1 MYSKDEQQEQ
11 LYFNKVKGFLNS
23 EIVRLKELIV
33 TYKARVKAQGAK
45 FNIDNPNGGMYAG
58 VELTELHYE
67 MENQLQEIENANY
80 DIPFYEK
87 LKAAPYFARVD
98 FTPDRTG
105 RKQEIYIGLKT
116 LQEHDTYN
124 TLVCDWRA
132 PIASLFYDD
141 FNSSKA
147 FFNAPS
153 GVLEGQLTLKRQ
165 YKFQNGELKGFV
177 NSDIK
182 IDDDIL
188 RDVLGENTHEHLRVI
203 VNSIQREQNK
213 AIRYSDNK
221 NLIVYGPAGSGKT
234 SVGFHRIAY
243 LLYRNRRELTSSE
256 IVMFSNNDI
265 FSSYV
270 ADIIPELG
278 EMPINYSS
286 FYNIFKA
293 ELSEYSVLDYYDLAN
308 ALINGDELRKSS
320 AVLKYDEKFIEF
332 LRVNAENYLPSFNDV
347 QLFDD
352 VIISKEDILD
362 RYVSD
367 GESSPSVRV
376 ERLVSFVN
384 GVIDDYFLENR
395 EEIYSI
401 IDLESSIDEDTSKL
415 YKMTRRELK
424 HNVGRAL
431 RAAVLADPVKIY
443 CDILEKYVSLLG
455 NGQDVLKATRKNI
468 EERILDFPDALG
480 VVFTKC
486 VMGDGASLNSVKH
499 ILIDEAQ
506 DLSLLQ
512 HKIILT
518 MFPSARFTLLLD
530 TNQAINPEINSV
542 SVEELTAL
550 YDAGSLYLNR
560 SYRST
565 EEINKVAISLLPK
578 EKAYDIFSRNGDEV
592 EYKKGMAELTAA
604 IRDYN
609 EKSPSV
615 AIITKTIEEARA
627 LHSELV
633 KEFPNIRLCDNK
645 SCVLSEAPI
654 IMPLVL
660 TKGLEFDSVIVL
672 NKGKAFSG
680 DNNKPYLYMAV
691 TRALHRLSVI
701 EID

>member
-1 MYSKDEQQEQ
+1 MYSKEEQLEQ
-11 LYFNKVKGFLNS
+11 LYFEKTKNFLNS
-23 EIVRLKELIV
+23 EIVRLKDLIV
-33 TYKARVKAQGAK
+33 TYKARVKAQGEK
-45 FNIDNPNGGMYAG
+45 FNEDNPNGGMYAG

-67 MENQLQEIENANY
+67 MENQLQEIENAHY
-80 DIPFYEK
+80 DISFYEK
-87 LKAAPYFARVD
+87 LKNSPYFARVD
-98 FTPDRTG
+98 FTPNRTG

-116 LQEHDTYN
+116 LQERDTYN

-141 FNSSKA
+141 FNSSDA
-147 FFNAPS
+147 YFNAPS
-153 GVLEGQLTLKRQ
+153 GVMEGKLSLKRQ

-243 LLYRNRRELTSSE
+243 LLYRNRKELISSE

-308 ALINGDELRKSS
+308 SLINGDNLRKKN
-320 AVLKYDEKFIEF
+320 AVLKYDEKFIDF
-332 LRVNAENYLPSFNDV
+332 LKVHAENYLPEFKEVTLYDET
-347 QLFDD
+347 
-352 VIISKEDILD
+352 IISKDDILD

-367 GESSPSVRV
+367 SENAPSARA

-384 GVIDDYFLENR
+384 GVIDEYFLEHR
-395 EEIYSI
+395 EEIYET
-401 IDLESSIDEDTSKL
+401 IDLESSIDEDTAKL
-415 YKMTRRELK
+415 YKMKRRELK
-424 HNVGRAL
+424 HNVGRTL
-431 RAAVLADPVKIY
+431 RECVLADPVKIY
-443 CDILEKYVSLLG
+443 LNILENYANTVGSSDDILKFTKENLEK
-455 NGQDVLKATRKNI
+455 
-468 EERILDFPDALG
+468 RILDFPDALG

-486 VMGDGASLNSVKH
+486 VMGESAVLNGVKH

-512 HKIILT
+512 HRIILT
-518 MFPSARFTLLLD
+518 MFPRAKYTLLLD

-542 SVEELTAL
+542 SVEKLASL
-550 YDAGSLYLNR
+550 YNANSLYLNR

-565 EEINKVAISLLPK
+565 EEINTLALSLLPK
-578 EKAYDIFSRNGDEV
+578 EKNYDIFTRNGEEV
-592 EYKKGMAELTAA
+592 QYKKGESEFLKTLKE
-604 IRDYN
+604 YN
-609 EKSPSV
+609 EKSSSV
-615 AIITKTIEEARA
+615 AIITKTIEDAQE
-627 LHSELV
+627 LHKKLV
-633 KEFPNIRLCDNK
+633 KELPAIRLCDNK

-660 TKGLEFDSVIVL
+660 TKGLEFDSVIVF
-672 NKGKAFSG
+672 NKENAFNG
-680 DNNKPYLYMAV
+680 DSNKPYLYMAV
-691 TRALHRLSVI
+691 TRALHRLTIS
-701 EID
+701 EM

>member
-1 MYSKDEQQEQ
+1 MYSMEEQQEQ
-11 LYFNKVKGFLNS
+11 YYFSKVKEFLNN

-33 TYKARVKAQGAK
+33 TYKARVKAQGEK
-45 FNIDNPNGGMYAG
+45 FNRDNPNGGMYAG
-58 VELTELHYE
+58 IELTELHYE
-67 MENQLQEIENANY
+67 MENQMQEIENAHY
-80 DIPFYEK
+80 DISFYEK
-87 LKAAPYFARVD
+87 LKNSPYFARVD

-105 RKQEIYIGLKT
+105 RKQEVYIGLKT

-147 FFNAPS
+147 YFNAPS
-153 GVLEGQLTLKRQ
+153 GQIEGTLSLKRQ

-243 LLYRNRRELTSSE
+243 LLYRNRKELTSSE

-293 ELSEYSVLDYYDLAN
+293 ELSDFQVLDYYDLAD
-308 ALINGDELRKSS
+308 ALITGAEKRKKS
-320 AVLKYDEKFIEF
+320 AVFKYDEKFIDF
-332 LRVNAENYLPSFNDV
+332 LKVNAENYLPNFKDV
-347 QLFDD
+347 VLFDK
-352 VIISKEDILD
+352 VVISKDEILD
-362 RYVSD
+362 RYTSD
-367 GESSPSVRV
+367 NENAPSARA

-384 GVIDDYFLENR
+384 GVIDEYFLENR
-395 EEIYSI
+395 EEIYGI
-401 IDLESSIDEDTSKL
+401 IDVESSIDEDTAKL
-415 YKMTRRELK
+415 YKMKRRELK
-424 HNVGRAL
+424 HNTSREL

-443 CDILEKYVSLLG
+443 CDILEKYVNIVG
-455 NGQDVLKATRKNI
+455 NGKDVLDVAKKNI
-468 EERILDFPDALG
+468 ENKTLDFTDALG
-480 VVFTKC
+480 IVFTKC
-486 VMGDGASLNSVKH
+486 VMGEGTVLNGVKH

-518 MFPSARFTLLLD
+518 MFPKARYTLLLD

-542 SVEELTAL
+542 SVEKLKELYNAN
-550 YDAGSLYLNR
+550 SLYLNR

-565 EEINKVAISLLPK
+565 EEINKLAISLLPK
-578 EKAYDIFSRNGDEV
+578 EKKYDIFSRNGEEV
-592 EYKKGMAELTAA
+592 KYKNGKEELLKTVREYSS
-604 IRDYN
+604 
-609 EKSPSV
+609 KSPSV
-615 AIITKTIEEARA
+615 AIITKTSEEARM
-627 LHSELV
+627 LHKELT
-633 KEFPNIRLCDNK
+633 KEIPGIRLCDNK

-660 TKGLEFDSVIVL
+660 TKGLEFDSVIVF
-672 NKGKAFSG
+672 NKENGFSG
-680 DNNKPYLYMAV
+680 ENNKPYLYMAV
-691 TRALHRLSVI
+691 TRALHRLTIS
-701 EID
+701 EM

>member
-1 MYSKDEQQEQ
+1 MYSKEEQQEQ
-11 LYFNKVKGFLNS
+11 LYFDKVKSFLNS
-23 EIVRLKELIV
+23 EIIRLKDLIV
-33 TYKARVKAQGAK
+33 TYKARVKAQGEK
-45 FNIDNPNGGMYAG
+45 FNEDNPNGGMYAG

-67 MENQLQEIENANY
+67 MESQMQEIENAHY
-80 DIPFYEK
+80 DISFYEK
-87 LKAAPYFARVD
+87 LKNSPYFARVD
-98 FTPDRTG
+98 FTPNRTG
-105 RKQEIYIGLKT
+105 KKQEIYIGLKT
-116 LQEHDTYN
+116 LQERETYN

-141 FNSSKA
+141 FNSSDA
-147 FFNAPS
+147 YFNAPA
-153 GVLEGQLTLKRQ
+153 GVMEGKLSLKRQ

-213 AIRYSDNK
+213 AIRYSDSK

-243 LLYRNRRELTSSE
+243 LLYRNRKELISSE

-308 ALINGDELRKSS
+308 SLINGDNLRKKN
-320 AVLKYDEKFIEF
+320 AVLKYDEKFIDY
-332 LRVNAENYLPSFNDV
+332 LKVHAENYLPEFKDV
-347 QLFDD
+347 TLYDET
-352 VIISKEDILD
+352 IISKDDILD

-367 GESSPSVRV
+367 SENAPSARV

-384 GVIDDYFLENR
+384 GVIDEYFIEHK
-395 EEIYSI
+395 EEIYEI
-401 IDLESSIDEDTSKL
+401 IDLESSIDEDTAKL
-415 YKMTRRELK
+415 YKMKRRELK
-424 HNVGRAL
+424 HNVGRIL
-431 RAAVLADPVKIY
+431 RECVLADPVKIY
-443 CDILEKYVSLLG
+443 INILENYVNTVG
-455 NGQDVLKATRKNI
+455 NADDVLKLTKENL
-468 EERILDFPDALG
+468 EKRILDFPDALG

-486 VMGDGASLNSVKH
+486 VMGESAILNGVKH

-518 MFPSARFTLLLD
+518 MFPRAKYTLLLD

-542 SVEELTAL
+542 SVEKLASL
-550 YDAGSLYLNR
+550 YNANSLYLNR

-565 EEINKVAISLLPK
+565 EEINKLALSLLPE
-578 EKAYDIFSRNGDEV
+578 EKSYDIFTRNGEEV
-592 EYKKGMAELTAA
+592 QYKASESELKKAIKEYA
-604 IRDYN
+604 

-615 AIITKTIEEARA
+615 AIITKTIEEARE
-627 LHSELV
+627 LHKELI
-633 KEFPNIRLCDNK
+633 KEFPTIRLCDNK

-660 TKGLEFDSVIVL
+660 TKGLEFDSVIVY
-672 NKGKAFSG
+672 NKENTFDDA
-680 DNNKPYLYMAV
+680 NNKPYLYMAV
-691 TRALHRLSVI
+691 TRALHRLTI
-701 EID
+701 IKM

>member
-1 MYSKDEQQEQ
+1 MYSKEEQQEQ

-23 EIVRLKELIV
+23 EIVRLKDLIV
-33 TYKARVKAQGAK
+33 TYKARVKAQGEK
-45 FNIDNPNGGMYAG
+45 FNQDNPNGGMYAG
-58 VELTELHYE
+58 IELTELHYE
-67 MENQLQEIENANY
+67 MENQMQEIENAHY
-80 DIPFYEK
+80 DISFYEK
-87 LKAAPYFARVD
+87 LKNSPYFARVD
-98 FTPDRTG
+98 FTPNRTG

-132 PIASLFYDD
+132 PISSLFYDD
-141 FNSSKA
+141 FNSSDA
-147 FFNAPS
+147 YFNAPS
-153 GVLEGQLTLKRQ
+153 GVIEGKLSLKRQ
-165 YKFQNGELKGFV
+165 YKFGNGELKGFV

-213 AIRYSDNK
+213 AIRYSDSK

-243 LLYRNRRELTSSE
+243 LLYRNRKELISSE

-293 ELSEYSVLDYYDLAN
+293 ELPEFSVLDYYDLAN
-308 ALINGDELRKSS
+308 SLIIGDKLRKKS
-320 AVLKYDEKFIEF
+320 AVLKYDEKFIDY
-332 LRVNAENYLPSFNDV
+332 LKVHAENYLPEFKDV
-347 QLFDD
+347 TLFDEI
-352 VIISKEDILD
+352 IISKDDILD

-367 GESSPSVRV
+367 GENAPSARA

-384 GVIDDYFLENR
+384 GVIDEYFMEHK
-395 EEIYSI
+395 EEIYEI
-401 IDLESSIDEDTSKL
+401 IDLDSSIDEDTSKL
-415 YKMTRRELK
+415 YKMKRRELK
-424 HNVGRAL
+424 HNVGRIL
-431 RAAVLADPVKIY
+431 RDCILADPVKIY
-443 CDILEKYVSLLG
+443 VNILENYVNTVG
-455 NGQDVLKATRKNI
+455 KNDDVLKFTKENLEKRV
-468 EERILDFPDALG
+468 LDFPDALG
-480 VVFTKC
+480 IVFTKC
-486 VMGDGASLNSVKH
+486 VMGESAILNGVKH

-512 HKIILT
+512 HRIILT
-518 MFPSARFTLLLD
+518 MFPKAKYTLLLD

-542 SVEELTAL
+542 SVEKLAELYNAN
-550 YDAGSLYLNR
+550 SLYLNR

-565 EEINKVAISLLPK
+565 EEINKLALTLLPEEK
-578 EKAYDIFSRNGDEV
+578 EYDIFTRNGEEV
-592 EYKKGMAELTAA
+592 QYKKSESDFKET
-604 IRDYN
+604 IKEYSK
-609 EKSPSV
+609 KSSSV
-615 AIITKTIEEARA
+615 AIITKTIEEARE
-627 LHSELV
+627 LHKELI
-633 KEFPNIRLCDNK
+633 KEFPTIRLCDNK

-660 TKGLEFDSVIVL
+660 TKGLEFDSVIVF
-672 NKGKAFSG
+672 NKNKVFSG
-680 DNNKPYLYMAV
+680 ENNKSYLYMAV
-691 TRALHRLSVI
+691 TRALHRLTIS
-701 EID
+701 EM

>member
-1 MYSKDEQQEQ
+1 MFSKEEQQEQ
-11 LYFNKVKGFLNS
+11 LYFNKVKGFLNN
-23 EIVRLKELIV
+23 EIVRLKDLIV
-33 TYKARVKAQGAK
+33 TYKARVKAQGEK
-45 FNIDNPNGGMYAG
+45 FNEDNPNGGMYAG
-58 VELTELHYE
+58 IELTELHYE
-67 MENQLQEIENANY
+67 MENQMQEIENAHY
-80 DIPFYEK
+80 DISFYEK
-87 LKAAPYFARVD
+87 LVNSPYFARVD
-98 FTPDRTG
+98 FTPNRTG

-141 FNSSKA
+141 FNSSDA
-147 FFNAPS
+147 YFNAPS
-153 GVLEGQLTLKRQ
+153 GVIEGKLSLKRQ

-213 AIRYSDNK
+213 AIRYSDSK

-243 LLYRNRRELTSSE
+243 LLYRNRKELISSE

-293 ELSEYSVLDYYDLAN
+293 ELPDFSVLDYYDLAN
-308 ALINGDELRKSS
+308 GLIIGDELRKRS
-320 AVLKYDEKFIEF
+320 AVLKYDEKFIDY
-332 LRVNAENYLPSFNDV
+332 LKVHAENYLPQFNDV
-347 QLFDD
+347 TLFDEI
-352 VIISKEDILD
+352 IISKDDILD

-367 GESSPSVRV
+367 SENSPSARA

-384 GVIDDYFLENR
+384 GVIDEYFMEHK
-395 EEIYSI
+395 EEIYGI
-401 IDLESSIDEDTSKL
+401 IDLETSIDEDTAKL
-415 YKMTRRELK
+415 YKMKRRELK

-431 RAAVLADPVKIY
+431 KASVLADPVKIY
-443 CDILEKYVSLLG
+443 VNILENYINTIGSG
-455 NGQDVLKATRKNI
+455 DDVLKLTKENL
-468 EERILDFPDALG
+468 EKRILDFPDALG
-480 VVFTKC
+480 IVFTKC
-486 VMGDGASLNSVKH
+486 VMGESAILNGVKH

-512 HKIILT
+512 HRIILA
-518 MFPSARFTLLLD
+518 MFPKAKHTLLLD

-542 SVEELTAL
+542 SVERLAELYNAN
-550 YDAGSLYLNR
+550 SLYLNR

-565 EEINKVAISLLPK
+565 EEINKLALTLLPK
-578 EKAYDIFSRNGDEV
+578 EKAYDIFTRNGEEV
-592 EYKKGMAELTAA
+592 QYKNGEKDFKETIKEYSK
-604 IRDYN
+604 
-609 EKSPSV
+609 KSPSV
-615 AIITKTIEEARA
+615 AIITKTIEEARE
-627 LHSELV
+627 LHKELI
-633 KEFPNIRLCDNK
+633 KEFTLIRLCDNK

-660 TKGLEFDSVIVL
+660 TKGLEFDSVIVF
-672 NKGKAFSG
+672 NKNKEFSG
-680 DNNKPYLYMAV
+680 ENNKPYLYMAV
-691 TRALHRLSVI
+691 TRALHRLTI
-701 EID
+701 LEM

>member
-1 MYSKDEQQEQ
+1 MFSKEEQQEK
-11 LYFNKVKGFLNS
+11 LYFNKVKGFLNN

-33 TYKARVKAQGAK
+33 TYKARVKAQGEK
-45 FNIDNPNGGMYAG
+45 FNEDNPNGGMYAG

-67 MENQLQEIENANY
+67 MENQMQETLNANY
-80 DIPFYEK
+80 DIQFYEK
-87 LKAAPYFARVD
+87 LKNAPYFARVD
-98 FTPDRTG
+98 FTPNRTG
-105 RKQEIYIGLKT
+105 RKQEVYIGLKT

-141 FNSSKA
+141 FSSSDA

-153 GVLEGQLTLKRQ
+153 GVIEGKLSLKRQ

-188 RDVLGENTHEHLRVI
+188 RDVLSENSHEHLRVI

-213 AIRYSDNK
+213 AIRYSDSK

-243 LLYRNRRELTSSE
+243 LLYRNRKELVSSE

-293 ELSEYSVLDYYDLAN
+293 ELPEYSVLDYYDLAN
-308 ALINGDELRKSS
+308 SLIVGNEELKKS
-320 AVLKYDEKFIEF
+320 AVLKYDEKFIDF
-332 LRVNAENYLPSFNDV
+332 LKVHAENYLPEFKDVKLFNEI
-347 QLFDD
+347 
-352 VIISKEDILD
+352 IISKDEILD

-367 GESSPSVRV
+367 NENAPSARA

-384 GVIDDYFLENR
+384 GVIDEYFIEHR
-395 EEIYSI
+395 EKIYET

-415 YKMTRRELK
+415 YKMKRRELK
-424 HNVGRAL
+424 HNIGREL
-431 RAAVLADPVKIY
+431 RSCVLADPTKIY
-443 CDILEKYVSLLG
+443 LNILENYVNMVG
-455 NGQDVLKATRKNI
+455 GFGDVLKATKEKI
-468 EERILDFPDALG
+468 EKHILDFPDALG
-480 VVFTKC
+480 IIFTKC
-486 VMGDGASLNSVKH
+486 VMGESAVLNGVKH

-512 HKIILT
+512 HRIILT
-518 MFPSARFTLLLD
+518 MFPKAKYTLLLD
-530 TNQAINPEINSV
+530 TNQAINPEINSL
-542 SVEELTAL
+542 SVEKLAELYSAN
-550 YDAGSLYLNR
+550 SLYLNR

-565 EEINKVAISLLPK
+565 EEINKLAISLLPQ
-578 EKAYDIFSRNGDEV
+578 EKSYDIFSRNGDEV
-592 EYKKGMAELTAA
+592 QYKTGEKDFKEAIKEYS
-604 IRDYN
+604 
-609 EKSPSV
+609 EKSSSV
-615 AIITKTIEEARA
+615 AIITKTIEEARE
-627 LHSELV
+627 LHKELI
-633 KEFPNIRLCDNK
+633 KEIPNIRLCDNK

-660 TKGLEFDSVIVL
+660 TKGLEFDSVIVF
-672 NKGKAFSG
+672 NKDKGFMGES
-680 DNNKPYLYMAV
+680 NKPYLYMAV
-691 TRALHRLSVI
+691 TRALHRLTIS
-701 EID
+701 EM

>member
-1 MYSKDEQQEQ
+1 MYSKEEQQEQ
-11 LYFNKVKGFLNS
+11 LYFEKVKSFLNS
-23 EIVRLKELIV
+23 EIIRLKDLIV
-33 TYKARVKAQGAK
+33 TYKARVKAQGEK
-45 FNIDNPNGGMYAG
+45 FNEDNPNGGMYAG

-67 MENQLQEIENANY
+67 MENQLQEIENAHY
-80 DIPFYEK
+80 DISFYEK
-87 LKAAPYFARVD
+87 LKNSPYFARVD
-98 FTPDRTG
+98 FTPNRTG

-116 LQEHDTYN
+116 LQEKDTYN

-141 FNSSKA
+141 FNSSDA
-147 FFNAPS
+147 YFNAPS
-153 GVLEGQLTLKRQ
+153 GVMEGKLSLKRQ

-213 AIRYSDNK
+213 AIRYSDSK

-243 LLYRNRRELTSSE
+243 LLYRNRKELISSE

-308 ALINGDELRKSS
+308 SLINGDNLRKKN
-320 AVLKYDEKFIEF
+320 AVLKYDEKFIDY
-332 LRVNAENYLPSFNDV
+332 LKVHAENYLPEFKDV
-347 QLFDD
+347 TLYDEI
-352 VIISKEDILD
+352 IISKDDILD

-367 GESSPSVRV
+367 SENAPSARA

-384 GVIDDYFLENR
+384 GVIDEYFIEHK
-395 EEIYSI
+395 EEIYEI

-415 YKMTRRELK
+415 YKMKRRELK
-424 HNVGRAL
+424 HNVGREL
-431 RAAVLADPVKIY
+431 RQSVLADPVKIY
-443 CDILEKYVSLLG
+443 INILENYVNTIGSG
-455 NGQDVLKATRKNI
+455 NDVLKLTKENLER
-468 EERILDFPDALG
+468 RILDFPDALG

-486 VMGDGASLNSVKH
+486 VMGESAVLNGVKH

-512 HKIILT
+512 HRIILT
-518 MFPSARFTLLLD
+518 MFPRAKYTLLLD

-542 SVEELTAL
+542 SVEKLASL
-550 YDAGSLYLNR
+550 YNANSLYLNR

-565 EEINKVAISLLPK
+565 EEINKLALSLLPE
-578 EKAYDIFSRNGDEV
+578 EKSYDIFTRNGEEV
-592 EYKKGMAELTAA
+592 QYKKGENEFKQTVKE
-604 IRDYN
+604 YN

-615 AIITKTIEEARA
+615 AIITKTIEEARE
-627 LHSELV
+627 LHKELI
-633 KEFPNIRLCDNK
+633 KEFPTIRLCDNK
-645 SCVLSEAPI
+645 SCVISEAPI

-660 TKGLEFDSVIVL
+660 TKGLEFDSVIVYDK
-672 NKGKAFSG
+672 NNTFNG
-680 DNNKPYLYMAV
+680 DSNKPYLYMAV
-691 TRALHRLSVI
+691 TRALHRLTIS
-701 EID
+701 EM

>member
-1 MYSKDEQQEQ
+1 MYSKEEQLEQ
-11 LYFNKVKGFLNS
+11 LYFEKTKNFLNS
-23 EIVRLKELIV
+23 EIVRLKDLIV
-33 TYKARVKAQGAK
+33 TYKARVKAQGEK
-45 FNIDNPNGGMYAG
+45 FNEDNPNGGMYAG

-67 MENQLQEIENANY
+67 MENQLQEIENAHY
-80 DIPFYEK
+80 DISFYEK
-87 LKAAPYFARVD
+87 LKNSPYFARVD
-98 FTPDRTG
+98 FTPNRTG

-116 LQEHDTYN
+116 LQERDTYN

-141 FNSSKA
+141 FNSSDA
-147 FFNAPS
+147 YFNAPS
-153 GVLEGQLTLKRQ
+153 GVMEGKLSLKRQ

-213 AIRYSDNK
+213 AIRYSDSK

-243 LLYRNRRELTSSE
+243 LLYRNRKELVSSE

-308 ALINGDELRKSS
+308 SLINGDVLRKKN
-320 AVLKYDEKFIEF
+320 AVLKYDEKFIDY
-332 LRVNAENYLPSFNDV
+332 LKVHAENYLPEFKDV
-347 QLFDD
+347 TLYDE
-352 VIISKEDILD
+352 VIISKDDILD

-367 GESSPSVRV
+367 SENAPSARA

-384 GVIDDYFLENR
+384 GVIDEYFIEHK
-395 EEIYSI
+395 EEIYET

-415 YKMTRRELK
+415 YKMKRRELK
-424 HNVGRAL
+424 HNVGRTL
-431 RAAVLADPVKIY
+431 RECVLADPVKIY
-443 CDILEKYVSLLG
+443 INILENYVNTIGSG
-455 NGQDVLKATRKNI
+455 ADVLKLTKENL
-468 EERILDFPDALG
+468 EKRILDFPDALG

-486 VMGDGASLNSVKH
+486 VMGESAVLNGVKH

-512 HKIILT
+512 HRIILT
-518 MFPSARFTLLLD
+518 MFPRAKYTLLLD

-542 SVEELTAL
+542 SVEKLASL
-550 YDAGSLYLNR
+550 YNANSLYLNR

-565 EEINKVAISLLPK
+565 EEINTLALSLLPE
-578 EKAYDIFSRNGDEV
+578 EKNYDIFTRNGEEV
-592 EYKKGMAELTAA
+592 QYKKGENEFKQTLKE
-604 IRDYN
+604 YN
-609 EKSPSV
+609 EKSLSV
-615 AIITKTIEEARA
+615 AIITKTIEEARE
-627 LHSELV
+627 LHKELI
-633 KEFPNIRLCDNK
+633 KEFPSIRLCDNK

-660 TKGLEFDSVIVL
+660 TKGLEFDSVIVF
-672 NKGKAFSG
+672 NKNNGFSG
-680 DNNKPYLYMAV
+680 ENNKPYLYMAV
-691 TRALHRLSVI
+691 TRALHRLTIS
-701 EID
+701 EM

>member
-1 MYSKDEQQEQ
+1 MYSKEEQLEQ
-11 LYFNKVKGFLNS
+11 LYFEKTKNFLNS
-23 EIVRLKELIV
+23 EIVRLKDLIV
-33 TYKARVKAQGAK
+33 TYKARVKAQGEK
-45 FNIDNPNGGMYAG
+45 FNEDNPNGGMYAG

-67 MENQLQEIENANY
+67 MENQLQEIENAHY
-80 DIPFYEK
+80 DISFYEK
-87 LKAAPYFARVD
+87 LKNSPYFARVD
-98 FTPDRTG
+98 FTPNRTG

-116 LQEHDTYN
+116 LQERDTYN

-141 FNSSKA
+141 FNSSDA
-147 FFNAPS
+147 YFNAPS
-153 GVLEGQLTLKRQ
+153 GVMEGKLSLKRQ

-243 LLYRNRRELTSSE
+243 LLYRNRKELISSE

-308 ALINGDELRKSS
+308 SLINGDNLRKKN
-320 AVLKYDEKFIEF
+320 AVLKYDEKFIDF
-332 LRVNAENYLPSFNDV
+332 LKVHAENYLPEFKDV
-347 QLFDD
+347 TLYDET
-352 VIISKEDILD
+352 IISKDDILD

-367 GESSPSVRV
+367 SENAPSARA

-384 GVIDDYFLENR
+384 GVIDEYFLEHR
-395 EEIYSI
+395 EEIYET
-401 IDLESSIDEDTSKL
+401 IDLESSIDEDTAKL
-415 YKMTRRELK
+415 YKMKRRELK
-424 HNVGRAL
+424 HNVGRTL
-431 RAAVLADPVKIY
+431 RECVLADPVKIY
-443 CDILEKYVSLLG
+443 LNILENYANTVGSSDDILKFTKENLEK
-455 NGQDVLKATRKNI
+455 
-468 EERILDFPDALG
+468 RILDFPDALG

-486 VMGDGASLNSVKH
+486 VMGESAVLNGVKH

-512 HKIILT
+512 HRIILT
-518 MFPSARFTLLLD
+518 MFPRAKYTLLLD

-542 SVEELTAL
+542 SVEKLASL
-550 YDAGSLYLNR
+550 YNANSLYLNR

-565 EEINKVAISLLPK
+565 EEINTLALSLLPK
-578 EKAYDIFSRNGDEV
+578 EKNYDIFTRNGEEV
-592 EYKKGMAELTAA
+592 QYKKGESEFLKTLKE
-604 IRDYN
+604 YN
-609 EKSPSV
+609 EKSSSV
-615 AIITKTIEEARA
+615 AIITKTIEDAQE
-627 LHSELV
+627 LHKKLV
-633 KEFPNIRLCDNK
+633 KELPAIRLCDNK

-660 TKGLEFDSVIVL
+660 TKGLEFDSVIVF
-672 NKGKAFSG
+672 NKENAFNG
-680 DNNKPYLYMAV
+680 DSNKPYLYMAV
-691 TRALHRLSVI
+691 TRALHRLTIS
-701 EID
+701 EM

>member
-1 MYSKDEQQEQ
+1 MYSKEEQQEQ
-11 LYFNKVKGFLNS
+11 LYFSKVKSFLNS
-23 EIVRLKELIV
+23 EIVRLKDLIV
-33 TYKARVKAQGAK
+33 TYKARVKAQGEK
-45 FNIDNPNGGMYAG
+45 FNQDNPNGGMYAG

-67 MENQLQEIENANY
+67 MENQMQETLNAQY
-80 DIPFYEK
+80 DISFYEK
-87 LKAAPYFARVD
+87 LKNAPYFARVD
-98 FTPDRTG
+98 FTPNRTG

-116 LQEHDTYN
+116 LQEKDTYN

-132 PIASLFYDD
+132 PISSLFYDD
-141 FNSSKA
+141 FNSSDA

-153 GVLEGQLTLKRQ
+153 GVIEGKISLKRQ
-165 YKFQNGELKGFV
+165 YKFYNGELKGFV

-213 AIRYSDNK
+213 AIRYSDSK

-243 LLYRNRRELTSSE
+243 LLYRNRKELISSE

-293 ELSEYSVLDYYDLAN
+293 ELPEYVVLDYYDLAN
-308 ALINGDELRKSS
+308 SLINGDSLRKKN
-320 AVLKYDEKFIEF
+320 AVLKYDEQFIDY
-332 LRVNAENYLPSFNDV
+332 LKVHAENYLPEFKDV
-347 QLFDD
+347 TLYDE
-352 VIISKEDILD
+352 VIISKDDILD

-367 GESSPSVRV
+367 NENAPSARA

-384 GVIDDYFLENR
+384 GVIDEYFMEHR
-395 EEIYSI
+395 EEIYEI
-401 IDLESSIDEDTSKL
+401 IDLESSIDEDTAKL
-415 YKMTRRELK
+415 YKMKRRELK
-424 HNVGRAL
+424 HNIGRSL
-431 RAAVLADPVKIY
+431 RQSVLADPVKIY
-443 CDILEKYVSLLG
+443 LNILENYVNTVGSG
-455 NGQDVLKATRKNI
+455 ADVLKLTKENF
-468 EERILDFPDALG
+468 EKRILDFPDALG

-486 VMGDGASLNSVKH
+486 VMGESAVLNSVKH

-512 HKIILT
+512 HRIILT
-518 MFPSARFTLLLD
+518 MFPKAKYTLLLD

-542 SVEELTAL
+542 SVEKLASL
-550 YDAGSLYLNR
+550 YNANSLYLNR

-565 EEINKVAISLLPK
+565 EEINKVALSLLPK
-578 EKAYDIFSRNGDEV
+578 EKEYDIFTRNGEDV
-592 EYKKGMAELTAA
+592 QYKKGAGEFKEILK
-604 IRDYN
+604 DYN
-609 EKSPSV
+609 EKSSSV
-615 AIITKTIEEARA
+615 AIITKTIEEAQ
-627 LHSELV
+627 ELYKELI
-633 KEFPNIRLCDNK
+633 KEFPKLRLCDNK

-660 TKGLEFDSVIVL
+660 TKGLEFDSVIVY
-672 NKGKAFSG
+672 NKDNVFTGDENKA
-680 DNNKPYLYMAV
+680 YLYMAV
-691 TRALHRLSVI
+691 TRALHRLTI
-701 EID
+701 LEM

>member
-1 MYSKDEQQEQ
+1 MFSKEEQQEQ
-11 LYFNKVKGFLNS
+11 LYFNKVKVFLND
-23 EIVRLKELIV
+23 EIERLKDLIV
-33 TYKARVKAQGAK
+33 TYKARVKAQGEK
-45 FNIDNPNGGMYAG
+45 FNEDNPNGGMYAG
-58 VELTELHYE
+58 IELTELHYE
-67 MENQLQEIENANY
+67 MENQMQEIENAHY
-80 DIPFYEK
+80 DISFYEK
-87 LKAAPYFARVD
+87 LINSPYFARVD
-98 FTPDRTG
+98 FTPNRTG

-141 FNSSKA
+141 FNSSDA
-147 FFNAPS
+147 YFNAPS
-153 GVLEGQLTLKRQ
+153 GVIEGKLTLKRQ

-213 AIRYSDNK
+213 AIRYSDSK

-243 LLYRNRRELTSSE
+243 LLYRNRKELISSE

-308 ALINGDELRKSS
+308 SLINEDNLRKKS
-320 AVLKYDEKFIEF
+320 AILKYDEKFIDY
-332 LRVNAENYLPSFNDV
+332 LKVHAENYLPQFNDV
-347 QLFDD
+347 TLFDEI
-352 VIISKEDILD
+352 IISKDDILD

-367 GESSPSVRV
+367 SENSPSARA

-384 GVIDDYFLENR
+384 GVIDEYFMEHK
-395 EEIYSI
+395 EEIYEI
-401 IDLESSIDEDTSKL
+401 IDLETSIDEDTAKL
-415 YKMTRRELK
+415 YKMKRRELK

-431 RAAVLADPVKIY
+431 KASVLADPVKIY
-443 CDILEKYVSLLG
+443 VNILENYINTVGK
-455 NGQDVLKATRKNI
+455 NDDVLKLTKENLEKRV
-468 EERILDFPDALG
+468 LDFPDALG
-480 VVFTKC
+480 IVFTKC
-486 VMGDGASLNSVKH
+486 VMGESAILNGVKH

-512 HKIILT
+512 HRIILT
-518 MFPSARFTLLLD
+518 MFPKAKYTLLLD

-542 SVEELTAL
+542 SVERLAELYNAN
-550 YDAGSLYLNR
+550 SLYLNR

-565 EEINKVAISLLPK
+565 EEINKLALTLLPK
-578 EKAYDIFSRNGDEV
+578 EKEYDIFTRNGEDV
-592 EYKKGMAELTAA
+592 QYKKGESDFKET
-604 IRDYN
+604 IKEYSK
-609 EKSPSV
+609 KSPSV
-615 AIITKTIEEARA
+615 AIITKTIEEARE
-627 LHSELV
+627 LHKELI
-633 KEFPNIRLCDNK
+633 KEIPGIRLCDNK

-660 TKGLEFDSVIVL
+660 TKGLEFDSVIVF
-672 NKGKAFSG
+672 NKNKEFSG
-680 DNNKPYLYMAV
+680 ENNKPYLYMAV
-691 TRALHRLSVI
+691 TRALHRLTIS
-701 EID
+701 EM

>member
-1 MYSKDEQQEQ
+1 MYSKEEQQEQ
-11 LYFNKVKGFLNS
+11 LYFNKVKNFLNS
-23 EIVRLKELIV
+23 EIVRLKDLIV
-33 TYKARVKAQGAK
+33 TYKARVKAQGEK
-45 FNIDNPNGGMYAG
+45 FNEDNPNGGMYAG

-67 MENQLQEIENANY
+67 MENQMQEIENAHY
-80 DIPFYEK
+80 DISFYEK
-87 LKAAPYFARVD
+87 LKNSPYFARVD
-98 FTPDRTG
+98 FTPNRTG

-116 LQEHDTYN
+116 LQERDTYN

-132 PIASLFYDD
+132 PISSLFYDD
-141 FNSSKA
+141 FNSSDA
-147 FFNAPS
+147 YFNAPS
-153 GVLEGQLTLKRQ
+153 GVMEGKLSLKRQ

-213 AIRYSDNK
+213 AIRYSDSK

-243 LLYRNRRELTSSE
+243 LLYRNRKELISSE

-308 ALINGDELRKSS
+308 SLINGDNLRKKN
-320 AVLKYDEKFIEF
+320 AVLKYDEKFIDY
-332 LRVNAENYLPSFNDV
+332 LKVHAENYLPEFKDV
-347 QLFDD
+347 TLYDE
-352 VIISKEDILD
+352 VIISKDAILD

-367 GESSPSVRV
+367 SENAPSARV

-384 GVIDDYFLENR
+384 GVIDEYFMEHK
-395 EEIYSI
+395 EEIYET
-401 IDLESSIDEDTSKL
+401 IDLESSIDEDTAKL
-415 YKMTRRELK
+415 YKMKRRELK
-424 HNVGRAL
+424 HNVGRIL
-431 RAAVLADPVKIY
+431 RESVLADPVKIY
-443 CDILEKYVSLLG
+443 INILENYVNTIGSG
-455 NGQDVLKATRKNI
+455 DDVLELTKENL
-468 EERILDFPDALG
+468 ENRILDFPDALG

-486 VMGDGASLNSVKH
+486 VMGESAVLNGVKH

-512 HKIILT
+512 HRIILT
-518 MFPSARFTLLLD
+518 MFPRAKYTLLLD

-542 SVEELTAL
+542 SVEKLASL
-550 YDAGSLYLNR
+550 YNANSLYLNR

-565 EEINKVAISLLPK
+565 EEINKLALSLLSE
-578 EKAYDIFSRNGDEV
+578 EKSYDIFTRNGEEV
-592 EYKKGMAELTAA
+592 QYKKGENEFINTVKE
-604 IRDYN
+604 YN

-615 AIITKTIEEARA
+615 AIITKTIEEARE
-627 LHSELV
+627 LHKELI
-633 KEFPNIRLCDNK
+633 KEFPTIRLCDNK

-660 TKGLEFDSVIVL
+660 TKGLEFDSVIVY
-672 NKGKAFSG
+672 NKENTFNG
-680 DNNKPYLYMAV
+680 DSNKPYLYMAV
-691 TRALHRLSVI
+691 TRALHRLTI
-701 EID
+701 LEM

>member
-1 MYSKDEQQEQ
+1 MFSKEEQQEQ

-23 EIVRLKELIV
+23 EIVRLKDLIV
-33 TYKARVKAQGAK
+33 TYKARVKAQGEK
-45 FNIDNPNGGMYAG
+45 FNEDNPNGGMYAG
-58 VELTELHYE
+58 IELTELHYE
-67 MENQLQEIENANY
+67 MENQMQEIENAHY
-80 DIPFYEK
+80 DISFYEK
-87 LKAAPYFARVD
+87 LINSPYFARVD
-98 FTPDRTG
+98 FTPNRTG

-141 FNSSKA
+141 FNSSDA
-147 FFNAPS
+147 YFNAPS
-153 GVLEGQLTLKRQ
+153 GVIEGKLTLKRQ

-213 AIRYSDNK
+213 AIRYSDSK

-243 LLYRNRRELTSSE
+243 LLYRNRKELISSE

-308 ALINGDELRKSS
+308 SLINEDNLRKKS
-320 AVLKYDEKFIEF
+320 AILKYDEKFIDY
-332 LRVNAENYLPSFNDV
+332 LKVHAENYLPQFNDV
-347 QLFDD
+347 TLFDEI
-352 VIISKEDILD
+352 IISKDDILD

-367 GESSPSVRV
+367 SENSPSARA

-384 GVIDDYFLENR
+384 GVIDEYFMEHK
-395 EEIYSI
+395 EEIYEI
-401 IDLESSIDEDTSKL
+401 IDLETSIDEDTAKL
-415 YKMTRRELK
+415 YKIKRRELK

-431 RAAVLADPVKIY
+431 KASVLADPVKIY
-443 CDILEKYVSLLG
+443 VNILENYINTVGK
-455 NGQDVLKATRKNI
+455 NDDVLKLTKENLEKRV
-468 EERILDFPDALG
+468 LDFPDALG
-480 VVFTKC
+480 IVFTKC
-486 VMGDGASLNSVKH
+486 VMGESAILNGVKH

-512 HKIILT
+512 HRIILT
-518 MFPSARFTLLLD
+518 MFPKAKYTLLLD

-542 SVEELTAL
+542 SVERLAELYNAN
-550 YDAGSLYLNR
+550 SLYLNR

-565 EEINKVAISLLPK
+565 EEINKLALTLLPK
-578 EKAYDIFSRNGDEV
+578 EKEYDIFTRNGEDV
-592 EYKKGMAELTAA
+592 QYKKGESDFKET
-604 IRDYN
+604 IKEYSK
-609 EKSPSV
+609 KSPSV
-615 AIITKTIEEARA
+615 AIITKTIEEARE
-627 LHSELV
+627 LHRELI
-633 KEFPNIRLCDNK
+633 KEIPGIRLCDNK

-660 TKGLEFDSVIVL
+660 TKGLEFDSVIVF
-672 NKGKAFSG
+672 NKNKEFSG
-680 DNNKPYLYMAV
+680 ENNKPYLYMAV
-691 TRALHRLSVI
+691 TRALHRLTIS
-701 EID
+701 EM

>member
-1 MYSKDEQQEQ
+1 MYSKEEQQEQ

-33 TYKARVKAQGAK
+33 TYKARVKAQGEK
-45 FNIDNPNGGMYAG
+45 FNQDNPNGGMYAG
-58 VELTELHYE
+58 IELTELHYE
-67 MENQLQEIENANY
+67 MENQMQEIENAHY
-80 DIPFYEK
+80 DISFYEK
-87 LKAAPYFARVD
+87 LKNSPYFARVD
-98 FTPDRTG
+98 FTPNRTG

-132 PIASLFYDD
+132 PISSLFYDD
-141 FNSSKA
+141 FNSSDA
-147 FFNAPS
+147 YFNAPS
-153 GVLEGQLTLKRQ
+153 GVIDGKLSLKRQ

-213 AIRYSDNK
+213 AIRYSDSK

-243 LLYRNRRELTSSE
+243 LLYRNRKELISSE

-293 ELSEYSVLDYYDLAN
+293 ELPEFSVLDYYDLAN
-308 ALINGDELRKSS
+308 SLINGDNLRKKN
-320 AVLKYDEKFIEF
+320 AVLKYDEQFIDY
-332 LRVNAENYLPSFNDV
+332 LKVHAENYLPEFKDV
-347 QLFDD
+347 TLYDE
-352 VIISKEDILD
+352 VIISKDDILD

-367 GESSPSVRV
+367 SENAPSARA

-384 GVIDDYFLENR
+384 SVIDEYFMEHK
-395 EEIYSI
+395 EEIYEI

-415 YKMTRRELK
+415 YKMKRRELK
-424 HNVGRAL
+424 HNVGRIL
-431 RAAVLADPVKIY
+431 RDCVLADPVKIY
-443 CDILEKYVSLLG
+443 VNILENYIKTVG
-455 NGQDVLKATRKNI
+455 KNDDVLKLTKENLEKRV
-468 EERILDFPDALG
+468 LDFPDALG
-480 VVFTKC
+480 IVFTKC
-486 VMGDGASLNSVKH
+486 VMGESAILNGVKH

-518 MFPSARFTLLLD
+518 MFPRAKYTLLLD

-542 SVEELTAL
+542 SVEKLAELYNAN
-550 YDAGSLYLNR
+550 SLYLNR

-565 EEINKVAISLLPK
+565 EEINKLALTLLPK
-578 EKAYDIFSRNGDEV
+578 EKNYDIFSRNGENVQYKNGVNELKEV
-592 EYKKGMAELTAA
+592 IKEYSK
-604 IRDYN
+604 
-609 EKSPSV
+609 KSPSV

-627 LHSELV
+627 LHKELIV
-633 KEFPNIRLCDNK
+633 EFPDIRLCDNK

-660 TKGLEFDSVIVL
+660 TKGLEFDSVVVF
-672 NKGKAFSG
+672 NKNNGFSG
-680 DNNKPYLYMAV
+680 ENNKPYLYMAV
-691 TRALHRLSVI
+691 TRALHRLTIS
-701 EID
+701 EM

>member
-1 MYSKDEQQEQ
+1 MYSKEEQQEQ
-11 LYFNKVKGFLNS
+11 LYFEKVKSFLNS
-23 EIVRLKELIV
+23 EIIILKDLIV
-33 TYKARVKAQGAK
+33 TYKARVKAQGEK
-45 FNIDNPNGGMYAG
+45 FNEDNPNGGMYAG

-67 MENQLQEIENANY
+67 MENQLQEIENAHY
-80 DIPFYEK
+80 DISFYEK
-87 LKAAPYFARVD
+87 LKNSPYFARVD
-98 FTPDRTG
+98 FTPNRTG

-116 LQEHDTYN
+116 LQEKDTYN

-132 PIASLFYDD
+132 PISSLFYDD
-141 FNSSKA
+141 FNSSDA
-147 FFNAPS
+147 YFNAPS
-153 GVLEGQLTLKRQ
+153 GVMEGKLSLKRQ
-165 YKFQNGELKGFV
+165 YKFQNGVLKGFV

-213 AIRYSDNK
+213 AIRYSDSK

-243 LLYRNRRELTSSE
+243 LLYRNRKELISSE

-308 ALINGDELRKSS
+308 SLINGDNLRKKN
-320 AVLKYDEKFIEF
+320 AVLKYDEKFIDY
-332 LRVNAENYLPSFNDV
+332 LKVHAENYLPEFKDV
-347 QLFDD
+347 TLYDE
-352 VIISKEDILD
+352 VIFSKDDILD

-367 GESSPSVRV
+367 SENAPSARA

-384 GVIDDYFLENR
+384 GVIDEYFIEHK
-395 EEIYSI
+395 EEIYEI

-415 YKMTRRELK
+415 YKMKRRELK
-424 HNVGRAL
+424 HNVGREL
-431 RAAVLADPVKIY
+431 RQSVLADPVKIY
-443 CDILEKYVSLLG
+443 INILENYVNTIGSG
-455 NGQDVLKATRKNI
+455 DDVLKLTKENLER
-468 EERILDFPDALG
+468 RILDFPDALG

-486 VMGDGASLNSVKH
+486 VMGESAVLNGVKH

-512 HKIILT
+512 HRIILT
-518 MFPSARFTLLLD
+518 MFPRAKYTLLLD

-542 SVEELTAL
+542 SVEKLASL
-550 YDAGSLYLNR
+550 YNANSLYLNR

-565 EEINKVAISLLPK
+565 EEINKLALSLLPE
-578 EKAYDIFSRNGDEV
+578 EKSYDIFTRNGEEV
-592 EYKKGMAELTAA
+592 QYKSCEIELRNTIKEYS
-604 IRDYN
+604 

-627 LHSELV
+627 LHKELI
-633 KEFPNIRLCDNK
+633 KEFPKVRLCDNK

-660 TKGLEFDSVIVL
+660 TKGLEFDSVIVY
-672 NKGKAFSG
+672 NKEKTFNG
-680 DNNKPYLYMAV
+680 DSNKPYLYMAV
-691 TRALHRLSVI
+691 TRALHRLSII
-701 EID
+701 EV

>member
-1 MYSKDEQQEQ
+1 MFSKEEQQEQ
-11 LYFNKVKGFLNS
+11 LYFNKVKGFLNN
-23 EIVRLKELIV
+23 EIVRLKDLIV
-33 TYKARVKAQGAK
+33 TYKARVKAQGEK
-45 FNIDNPNGGMYAG
+45 FNEDNPNGGMYAG
-58 VELTELHYE
+58 IELTELHYE
-67 MENQLQEIENANY
+67 MENQMQEIENAHY
-80 DIPFYEK
+80 DISFYEK
-87 LKAAPYFARVD
+87 LVNSPYFARVD
-98 FTPDRTG
+98 FTPNRTG

-141 FNSSKA
+141 FNSSDA
-147 FFNAPS
+147 YFNAPS
-153 GVLEGQLTLKRQ
+153 GVIEGKLSLKRQ

-213 AIRYSDNK
+213 AIRYSDSK

-243 LLYRNRRELTSSE
+243 LLYRNRKELISSE

-293 ELSEYSVLDYYDLAN
+293 ELPDFSVLDYYDLAN
-308 ALINGDELRKSS
+308 GLIIGDELRKRS
-320 AVLKYDEKFIEF
+320 AVLKYDEKFIDY
-332 LRVNAENYLPSFNDV
+332 LKVHAENYLPQFNDV
-347 QLFDD
+347 TLFDEI
-352 VIISKEDILD
+352 IISKDDILD

-367 GESSPSVRV
+367 SENSPSARA

-384 GVIDDYFLENR
+384 GVIDEYFMEHK
-395 EEIYSI
+395 EEIYGI
-401 IDLESSIDEDTSKL
+401 IDLETSIDEDTAKL
-415 YKMTRRELK
+415 YKMKRRELK

-431 RAAVLADPVKIY
+431 KASVLADPVKIY
-443 CDILEKYVSLLG
+443 VNILENYINTIGSG
-455 NGQDVLKATRKNI
+455 DDVLKLTKENL
-468 EERILDFPDALG
+468 EKRILDFPDALG
-480 VVFTKC
+480 IVFTKC
-486 VMGDGASLNSVKH
+486 VMGESAILNGVKH

-512 HKIILT
+512 HRIILA
-518 MFPSARFTLLLD
+518 MFPKAKHTLLLD

-542 SVEELTAL
+542 SVERLAELYNAN
-550 YDAGSLYLNR
+550 SLYLNR

-565 EEINKVAISLLPK
+565 EEINKLALTLLPK
-578 EKAYDIFSRNGDEV
+578 EKAYDIFTRNGEEV
-592 EYKKGMAELTAA
+592 QYKKGESDFKET
-604 IRDYN
+604 IKEYSK
-609 EKSPSV
+609 KSPSV
-615 AIITKTIEEARA
+615 AIITKTIEEARE
-627 LHSELV
+627 LHKELI
-633 KEFPNIRLCDNK
+633 KEFPGIRLCDNK

-660 TKGLEFDSVIVL
+660 TKGLEFDSVIVF
-672 NKGKAFSG
+672 NKNKEFSG
-680 DNNKPYLYMAV
+680 ENNKPYLYMAV
-691 TRALHRLSVI
+691 TRALHRLTI
-701 EID
+701 LEM

>member
-1 MYSKDEQQEQ
+1 MYSKEEQQEQ
-11 LYFNKVKGFLNS
+11 LYFEKVKSFLNS
-23 EIVRLKELIV
+23 EIIRLKDLIV
-33 TYKARVKAQGAK
+33 TYKARVKAQGEK
-45 FNIDNPNGGMYAG
+45 FNEDNPNGGMYAG

-67 MENQLQEIENANY
+67 MENQLQEIENAHY
-80 DIPFYEK
+80 DISFYEK
-87 LKAAPYFARVD
+87 LKNSPYFARVD
-98 FTPDRTG
+98 FTPNRTG
-105 RKQEIYIGLKT
+105 KKQEIYIGLKT
-116 LQEHDTYN
+116 LQERETYN

-141 FNSSKA
+141 FNSSDA
-147 FFNAPS
+147 YFNAPS
-153 GVLEGQLTLKRQ
+153 GVMEGKLSLKRQ

-213 AIRYSDNK
+213 AIRYSDSK

-243 LLYRNRRELTSSE
+243 LLYRNRKELISSE

-308 ALINGDELRKSS
+308 SLINGDNLRKKN
-320 AVLKYDEKFIEF
+320 AVLKYDEKFIDY
-332 LRVNAENYLPSFNDV
+332 LKVHAENYLPEFKDV
-347 QLFDD
+347 KLYNEI
-352 VIISKEDILD
+352 IISKDDILD

-367 GESSPSVRV
+367 SENAPSARA

-384 GVIDDYFLENR
+384 GVIDEYFLEHR
-395 EEIYSI
+395 EEIYEI

-415 YKMTRRELK
+415 YKMKRRELK
-424 HNVGRAL
+424 HNVGREL
-431 RAAVLADPVKIY
+431 RQSVLADPVKIY
-443 CDILEKYVSLLG
+443 INILENYVDTIGSG
-455 NGQDVLKATRKNI
+455 NDVLKLTKENLER
-468 EERILDFPDALG
+468 RILDFPDALG

-486 VMGDGASLNSVKH
+486 VMGESAVLNGVKH

-512 HKIILT
+512 HRIILT
-518 MFPSARFTLLLD
+518 MFPRAKYTLLLD

-542 SVEELTAL
+542 SVEKLASL
-550 YDAGSLYLNR
+550 YNANSLYLNR

-565 EEINKVAISLLPK
+565 EEINKLALSLLPE
-578 EKAYDIFSRNGDEV
+578 EKSYDIFTRNGEEV
-592 EYKKGMAELTAA
+592 QYKKGENEFKQT
-604 IRDYN
+604 IKEYN

-615 AIITKTIEEARA
+615 AIITKTIEEARE
-627 LHSELV
+627 LHKELI
-633 KEFPNIRLCDNK
+633 KEFPKIRLCDNK

-660 TKGLEFDSVIVL
+660 TKGLEFDSVIVY
-672 NKGKAFSG
+672 NKEKTFNG
-680 DNNKPYLYMAV
+680 DSNKPYLYMAV
-691 TRALHRLSVI
+691 TRALHRLSII
-701 EID
+701 EV

>member
-1 MYSKDEQQEQ
+1 MFSKEEQQEQ
-11 LYFNKVKGFLNS
+11 LYFEKVKGFLNN
-23 EIVRLKELIV
+23 EIIRLKDLIV
-33 TYKARVKAQGAK
+33 TYKARVKAQGEK
-45 FNIDNPNGGMYAG
+45 FNEDNPNGGMYAG

-67 MENQLQEIENANY
+67 MENQMQETLNASY
-80 DIPFYEK
+80 DIQFYEK
-87 LKAAPYFARVD
+87 LKNAPYFARVD
-98 FTPDRTG
+98 FTPNRTG

-141 FNSSKA
+141 FNSSDA

-153 GVLEGQLTLKRQ
+153 GVIEGKLSLKRQ
-165 YKFQNGELKGFV
+165 YKFRNGELKGFV

-188 RDVLGENTHEHLRVI
+188 RDVLSENSHEHLRVI

-213 AIRYSDNK
+213 AIRYSDSK

-243 LLYRNRRELTSSE
+243 LLYRNRKELVSSE

-293 ELSEYSVLDYYDLAN
+293 ELPEYSILDYYDLAN
-308 ALINGDELRKSS
+308 SLIVGNEELKKS
-320 AVLKYDEKFIEF
+320 AVLKYDEKFIDF
-332 LRVNAENYLPSFNDV
+332 LKVHAENYLPT
-347 QLFDD
+347 FDD
-352 VIISKEDILD
+352 VKLFDGIIISKDEILD

-367 GESSPSVRV
+367 SENAPSARA

-384 GVIDDYFLENR
+384 GVIDEYFIEHR
-395 EEIYSI
+395 EKIYET

-415 YKMTRRELK
+415 YKMKRRELK
-424 HNVGRAL
+424 HNVGRSL
-431 RAAVLADPVKIY
+431 RASVLADPTRIY
-443 CDILEKYVSLLG
+443 LDILEKYVNMVG
-455 NGQDVLKATRKNI
+455 GFEDVLKATREKIEKN
-468 EERILDFPDALG
+468 ILDFPDALG
-480 VVFTKC
+480 IIFTKC
-486 VMGDGASLNSVKH
+486 VMGESAVLNGVKH

-512 HKIILT
+512 HRIILT
-518 MFPSARFTLLLD
+518 MFPKAKYTLLLD

-542 SVEELTAL
+542 SVEKLAELYSAN
-550 YDAGSLYLNR
+550 SLYLNR

-565 EEINKVAISLLPK
+565 EEINKLAISLLPQ

-592 EYKKGMAELTAA
+592 QYKAGENALKEEIKSLS
-604 IRDYN
+604 
-609 EKSPSV
+609 EKSSSV
-615 AIITKTIEEARA
+615 AIITKTIEEARELHKA
-627 LHSELV
+627 LI
-633 KEFPNIRLCDNK
+633 KDFPDIRLCDNK

-660 TKGLEFDSVIVL
+660 TKGLEFDSVIVF
-672 NKGKAFSG
+672 NKGKGFMG
-680 DNNKPYLYMAV
+680 EQNKPYLYMAV
-691 TRALHRLSVI
+691 TRALHRLSII
-701 EID
+701 EL

>member
-11 LYFNKVKGFLNS
+11 IYFDKVKSFLNS
-23 EIVRLKELIV
+23 EIIRLKDLIV
-33 TYKARVKAQGAK
+33 TYKARVKAQGEK
-45 FNIDNPNGGMYAG
+45 FNEDNPNGGMYAG

-67 MENQLQEIENANY
+67 MENQLQEIENAHY
-80 DIPFYEK
+80 DISFYEK
-87 LKAAPYFARVD
+87 LKNSPYFARVD
-98 FTPDRTG
+98 FTPNRTG

-116 LQEHDTYN
+116 LQERDTYN

-141 FNSSKA
+141 FNSSDA
-147 FFNAPS
+147 YFNAPS
-153 GVLEGQLTLKRQ
+153 GVMEGKLSLKRQ

-213 AIRYSDNK
+213 AIRYSDSK

-243 LLYRNRRELTSSE
+243 LLYRNRKELVSSE

-308 ALINGDELRKSS
+308 SLINGDVLRKKN
-320 AVLKYDEKFIEF
+320 AVLKYDEKFIDY
-332 LRVNAENYLPSFNDV
+332 LKVHAENYLPEFKDV
-347 QLFDD
+347 TLYDE
-352 VIISKEDILD
+352 VIISKDDILD

-367 GESSPSVRV
+367 NENAPSARA

-384 GVIDDYFLENR
+384 GVIDEYFIEHK
-395 EEIYSI
+395 EEIYET

-415 YKMTRRELK
+415 YKMKRRELK
-424 HNVGRAL
+424 HNVGRTL
-431 RAAVLADPVKIY
+431 RECVLADPVKIY
-443 CDILEKYVSLLG
+443 INILENYVNTIGSG
-455 NGQDVLKATRKNI
+455 ADVLELTKENLEK
-468 EERILDFPDALG
+468 RILDFPDALG

-486 VMGDGASLNSVKH
+486 VMGESAVLNGVKH

-512 HKIILT
+512 HRIILT
-518 MFPSARFTLLLD
+518 MFPRAKYTLLLD

-542 SVEELTAL
+542 SVEKLASL
-550 YDAGSLYLNR
+550 YNANSLYLNR

-565 EEINKVAISLLPK
+565 EEINTLALSLLPE
-578 EKAYDIFSRNGDEV
+578 EKNYDIFTRNGEEV
-592 EYKKGMAELTAA
+592 QYKKGENEFTQTLKE
-604 IRDYN
+604 YN
-609 EKSPSV
+609 EKSLSV
-615 AIITKTIEEARA
+615 AIITKTIEEARE
-627 LHSELV
+627 LHKELI
-633 KEFPNIRLCDNK
+633 KEFPTIRLCDNK
-645 SCVLSEAPI
+645 SCMLSEAPI

-660 TKGLEFDSVIVL
+660 TKGLEFDSVIVY
-672 NKGKAFSG
+672 NKNNTFNG
-680 DNNKPYLYMAV
+680 DSNKPYLYMAV
-691 TRALHRLSVI
+691 TRALHRLTIS
-701 EID
+701 EM

>member
-1 MYSKDEQQEQ
+1 
-11 LYFNKVKGFLNS
+11 
-23 EIVRLKELIV
+23 
-33 TYKARVKAQGAK
+33 
-45 FNIDNPNGGMYAG
+45 
-58 VELTELHYE
+58 
-67 MENQLQEIENANY
+67 MENQLQEIENAHY
-80 DIPFYEK
+80 DISFYEK
-87 LKAAPYFARVD
+87 LKNSPYFARVD
-98 FTPDRTG
+98 FTPNRTG

-116 LQEHDTYN
+116 LQERDTYN

-141 FNSSKA
+141 FNSSDA
-147 FFNAPS
+147 YFNAPS
-153 GVLEGQLTLKRQ
+153 GVMEGKLSLKRQ

-213 AIRYSDNK
+213 AIRYSDSK

-243 LLYRNRRELTSSE
+243 LLYRNRKELVSSE

-308 ALINGDELRKSS
+308 SLINGDVLRKKNS
-320 AVLKYDEKFIEF
+320 VLKYDEKFIDY
-332 LRVNAENYLPSFNDV
+332 LKVHAENYLPEFKDV
-347 QLFDD
+347 TLYDE
-352 VIISKEDILD
+352 VIISKDDILD

-367 GESSPSVRV
+367 SENAPSARA

-384 GVIDDYFLENR
+384 GVIDEYFIEHK
-395 EEIYSI
+395 EEIYET

-415 YKMTRRELK
+415 YKMKRRELK
-424 HNVGRAL
+424 HNVGRTL
-431 RAAVLADPVKIY
+431 RECVLADPVKIY
-443 CDILEKYVSLLG
+443 INILENYVNTIGSG
-455 NGQDVLKATRKNI
+455 ADVLKLTKENL
-468 EERILDFPDALG
+468 EKRILDFPDALG

-486 VMGDGASLNSVKH
+486 VMGESAVLNGVKH

-512 HKIILT
+512 HRIILT
-518 MFPSARFTLLLD
+518 MFPRAKYTLLLD

-542 SVEELTAL
+542 SVEKLASL
-550 YDAGSLYLNR
+550 YNANSLYLNR

-565 EEINKVAISLLPK
+565 EEINTLALSLLPE
-578 EKAYDIFSRNGDEV
+578 EKNYDIFTRNGEEV
-592 EYKKGMAELTAA
+592 QYKKGENEFKQTLKE
-604 IRDYN
+604 YN
-609 EKSPSV
+609 EKSLSV
-615 AIITKTIEEARA
+615 AIITKTIEEARE
-627 LHSELV
+627 LHKELI
-633 KEFPNIRLCDNK
+633 KEFPSIRLCDNK

-660 TKGLEFDSVIVL
+660 TKGLEFDSVIVF
-672 NKGKAFSG
+672 NKNNGFSG
-680 DNNKPYLYMAV
+680 ENNKPYLYMAV
-691 TRALHRLSVI
+691 TRALHRLTIS
-701 EID
+701 EM

>member
-1 MYSKDEQQEQ
+1 MFSKEEQQEQ
-11 LYFNKVKGFLNS
+11 LYFNKVKGFLNN
-23 EIVRLKELIV
+23 EIVRLKDLIV
-33 TYKARVKAQGAK
+33 TYKARVKAQGEK
-45 FNIDNPNGGMYAG
+45 FNEDNPNGGMYAG
-58 VELTELHYE
+58 IELTELHYE
-67 MENQLQEIENANY
+67 MENQMQEIENAHY
-80 DIPFYEK
+80 DISFYEK
-87 LKAAPYFARVD
+87 LVNSPYFARVD
-98 FTPDRTG
+98 FTPNRTG

-141 FNSSKA
+141 FNSSDA
-147 FFNAPS
+147 YFNAPS
-153 GVLEGQLTLKRQ
+153 GVIEGKLSLKRQ

-213 AIRYSDNK
+213 AIRYSDSK

-243 LLYRNRRELTSSE
+243 LLYRNRKELISSE

-293 ELSEYSVLDYYDLAN
+293 ELPDFSVLDYYDLAN
-308 ALINGDELRKSS
+308 GLIIGDELRKRS
-320 AVLKYDEKFIEF
+320 AVLKYDEKFIDY
-332 LRVNAENYLPSFNDV
+332 LKVHAENYLPQFNDV
-347 QLFDD
+347 TLFDEI
-352 VIISKEDILD
+352 IISKDDILD

-367 GESSPSVRV
+367 SENSPSARA

-384 GVIDDYFLENR
+384 GVIDEYFMEHK
-395 EEIYSI
+395 EEIYGI
-401 IDLESSIDEDTSKL
+401 IDLETSIDEDTAKL
-415 YKMTRRELK
+415 YKMKRRELK

-431 RAAVLADPVKIY
+431 KASVLADPVKIY
-443 CDILEKYVSLLG
+443 VNILENYINTIGSG
-455 NGQDVLKATRKNI
+455 DDVLKLTKENL
-468 EERILDFPDALG
+468 EKRILDFPDALG
-480 VVFTKC
+480 IVFTKC
-486 VMGDGASLNSVKH
+486 VMGESAILNGVKH

-512 HKIILT
+512 HRIILA
-518 MFPSARFTLLLD
+518 MFPKAKHTLLLD

-542 SVEELTAL
+542 SVERLAELYNAN
-550 YDAGSLYLNR
+550 SLYLNR

-565 EEINKVAISLLPK
+565 EEINKLALTLLPK
-578 EKAYDIFSRNGDEV
+578 EKAYDIFTRNGEEV
-592 EYKKGMAELTAA
+592 QYKNGEKDFKETIKEYSK
-604 IRDYN
+604 
-609 EKSPSV
+609 KSPSV
-615 AIITKTIEEARA
+615 AIITKTIEEARE
-627 LHSELV
+627 LHKELI
-633 KEFPNIRLCDNK
+633 KEFPGIRLCDNK

-660 TKGLEFDSVIVL
+660 TKGLEFDSVIVF
-672 NKGKAFSG
+672 NKNKEFSD

-691 TRALHRLSVI
+691 TRALHRLTI
-701 EID
+701 LEM

>member
-11 LYFNKVKGFLNS
+11 LYFEKVKSFLNS
-23 EIVRLKELIV
+23 EIIRLKDLIV
-33 TYKARVKAQGAK
+33 TYKARVKAQGEK
-45 FNIDNPNGGMYAG
+45 FNEDNPNGGMYAG

-67 MENQLQEIENANY
+67 MENQLQEIENAHY
-80 DIPFYEK
+80 DISFYEK
-87 LKAAPYFARVD
+87 LKNSPYFARVD
-98 FTPDRTG
+98 FTPNRTG

-116 LQEHDTYN
+116 LQEKDTYN

-141 FNSSKA
+141 FNSSDA
-147 FFNAPS
+147 YFNAPS
-153 GVLEGQLTLKRQ
+153 GVMEGKLSLKRQ

-213 AIRYSDNK
+213 AIRYSDSK

-243 LLYRNRRELTSSE
+243 LLYRNRKELVSSE

-308 ALINGDELRKSS
+308 SLINGDVLRKKN
-320 AVLKYDEKFIEF
+320 AVLKYDEKFIDY
-332 LRVNAENYLPSFNDV
+332 LKVHAENYLPEFKDV
-347 QLFDD
+347 TLYDE
-352 VIISKEDILD
+352 VIISKDDILD

-367 GESSPSVRV
+367 SENAPSARA

-384 GVIDDYFLENR
+384 GVIDEYFIEHK
-395 EEIYSI
+395 EEIYEI

-415 YKMTRRELK
+415 YKMKRRELK
-424 HNVGRAL
+424 HNVGRTL
-431 RAAVLADPVKIY
+431 RECVLADPVKIY
-443 CDILEKYVSLLG
+443 INILENYVNTIGSG
-455 NGQDVLKATRKNI
+455 ADVLKLTKENL
-468 EERILDFPDALG
+468 EKRILDFPDALG

-486 VMGDGASLNSVKH
+486 VMGESAVLNGVKH

-512 HKIILT
+512 HRIILT
-518 MFPSARFTLLLD
+518 MFPRAKYTLLLD

-542 SVEELTAL
+542 SVEKLASL
-550 YDAGSLYLNR
+550 YNANSLYLNR

-565 EEINKVAISLLPK
+565 EEINTLALSLLPE
-578 EKAYDIFSRNGDEV
+578 EKNYDIFTRNGEEV
-592 EYKKGMAELTAA
+592 QYKKGENEFKQTLKE
-604 IRDYN
+604 YN
-609 EKSPSV
+609 EKSLSV
-615 AIITKTIEEARA
+615 AIITKTIEDARE
-627 LHSELV
+627 LHKELI
-633 KEFPNIRLCDNK
+633 KEFPSIRLCDNK

-660 TKGLEFDSVIVL
+660 TKGLEFDSVIVF
-672 NKGKAFSG
+672 NKNNGFSG
-680 DNNKPYLYMAV
+680 ENNKPYLYMAV
-691 TRALHRLSVI
+691 TRALHRLTIS
-701 EID
+701 EM

>member
-1 MYSKDEQQEQ
+1 MYSKEEQLEQ
-11 LYFNKVKGFLNS
+11 LYFEKTKNFLNS
-23 EIVRLKELIV
+23 EIVRLKDLIV
-33 TYKARVKAQGAK
+33 TYKARVKAQGEK
-45 FNIDNPNGGMYAG
+45 FNEDNPNGGMYAG

-67 MENQLQEIENANY
+67 MENQLQEIENAHY
-80 DIPFYEK
+80 DISFYEK
-87 LKAAPYFARVD
+87 LKNSPYFARVD
-98 FTPDRTG
+98 FTPNRTG

-116 LQEHDTYN
+116 LQERDTYN

-141 FNSSKA
+141 FNSSDA
-147 FFNAPS
+147 YFNAPS
-153 GVLEGQLTLKRQ
+153 GVMEGKLSLKRQ

-213 AIRYSDNK
+213 AIRYSDSK

-243 LLYRNRRELTSSE
+243 LLYRNRKELISSE

-308 ALINGDELRKSS
+308 SLINGDNLRKKN
-320 AVLKYDEKFIEF
+320 AVLKYDEKFIDF
-332 LRVNAENYLPSFNDV
+332 LKVHAENYLPEFKDV
-347 QLFDD
+347 TLYDET
-352 VIISKEDILD
+352 IISKDDILD

-367 GESSPSVRV
+367 SENAPSARA

-384 GVIDDYFLENR
+384 GVIDEYFLEHR
-395 EEIYSI
+395 EEIYET
-401 IDLESSIDEDTSKL
+401 IDLESSIDEDTAKL
-415 YKMTRRELK
+415 YKMKRRELK
-424 HNVGRAL
+424 HNVGRTL
-431 RAAVLADPVKIY
+431 RECVLADPVKIY
-443 CDILEKYVSLLG
+443 LNILENYANTVGSSDDILKFTKENLEK
-455 NGQDVLKATRKNI
+455 
-468 EERILDFPDALG
+468 RILDFPDALG

-486 VMGDGASLNSVKH
+486 VMGESAVLNGVKH

-512 HKIILT
+512 HRIILT
-518 MFPSARFTLLLD
+518 MFPRAKYTLLLD

-542 SVEELTAL
+542 SVEKLASL
-550 YDAGSLYLNR
+550 YNANSLYLNR

-565 EEINKVAISLLPK
+565 EEINTLALSLLPK
-578 EKAYDIFSRNGDEV
+578 EKNYDIFTRNGEEV
-592 EYKKGMAELTAA
+592 QYKKGESEFLKTLKE
-604 IRDYN
+604 YN
-609 EKSPSV
+609 EKSSSV
-615 AIITKTIEEARA
+615 AIITKTIEDAQE
-627 LHSELV
+627 LHKKLV
-633 KEFPNIRLCDNK
+633 KELPAIRLCDNK

-660 TKGLEFDSVIVL
+660 TKGLEFDSVIVF
-672 NKGKAFSG
+672 NKENAFNG
-680 DNNKPYLYMAV
+680 DSNKPYLYMAV
-691 TRALHRLSVI
+691 TRALHRLTIS
-701 EID
+701 EM

>member
-1 MYSKDEQQEQ
+1 MYSKEEQQEQ
-11 LYFNKVKGFLNS
+11 LYFDKVKNFLNS
-23 EIVRLKELIV
+23 EIIRLKDLIV
-33 TYKARVKAQGAK
+33 TYKARVKAQGEK
-45 FNIDNPNGGMYAG
+45 FNEDNPNGGMYAG

-67 MENQLQEIENANY
+67 MESQMQEIENAHY
-80 DIPFYEK
+80 DISFYEK
-87 LKAAPYFARVD
+87 LKNSPYFARVD
-98 FTPDRTG
+98 FTPNRTG
-105 RKQEIYIGLKT
+105 KKQEIYIGLKT
-116 LQEHDTYN
+116 LQERETYN

-141 FNSSKA
+141 FNSSDA
-147 FFNAPS
+147 YFNAPA
-153 GVLEGQLTLKRQ
+153 GVMEGKLSLKRQ

-213 AIRYSDNK
+213 AIRYSDSK

-243 LLYRNRRELTSSE
+243 LLYRNRKELISSE

-308 ALINGDELRKSS
+308 SLINGDNLRKKN
-320 AVLKYDEKFIEF
+320 AVLKYDEKFIDY
-332 LRVNAENYLPSFNDV
+332 LKVHAENYLPEFKDV
-347 QLFDD
+347 TLYDET
-352 VIISKEDILD
+352 IISKDDILD

-367 GESSPSVRV
+367 SENAPSARV

-384 GVIDDYFLENR
+384 GVIDEYFIEHK
-395 EEIYSI
+395 EEIYEI
-401 IDLESSIDEDTSKL
+401 IDLESSIDEDTAKL
-415 YKMTRRELK
+415 YKMKRRELK
-424 HNVGRAL
+424 HNVGRIL
-431 RAAVLADPVKIY
+431 RECVLADPVKIY
-443 CDILEKYVSLLG
+443 INILENYVNTVG
-455 NGQDVLKATRKNI
+455 NADDVLKLTKENL
-468 EERILDFPDALG
+468 EKRILDFPDALG

-486 VMGDGASLNSVKH
+486 VMGESAILNGVKH

-518 MFPSARFTLLLD
+518 MFPRAKYTLLLD

-542 SVEELTAL
+542 SVEKLASL
-550 YDAGSLYLNR
+550 YNANSLYLNR

-565 EEINKVAISLLPK
+565 EEINKLALSLLPE
-578 EKAYDIFSRNGDEV
+578 EKSYDIFTRNGEEV
-592 EYKKGMAELTAA
+592 QYKASESELKKAIKEYA
-604 IRDYN
+604 

-615 AIITKTIEEARA
+615 AIITKTIEEARE
-627 LHSELV
+627 LHKELI
-633 KEFPNIRLCDNK
+633 KEFPTIRLCDNK

-660 TKGLEFDSVIVL
+660 TKGLEFDSVIVY
-672 NKGKAFSG
+672 NKENTFDDA
-680 DNNKPYLYMAV
+680 NNKPYLYMAV
-691 TRALHRLSVI
+691 TRALHRLTI
-701 EID
+701 IKM

>member
-1 MYSKDEQQEQ
+1 
-11 LYFNKVKGFLNS
+11 
-23 EIVRLKELIV
+23 
-33 TYKARVKAQGAK
+33 
-45 FNIDNPNGGMYAG
+45 
-58 VELTELHYE
+58 
-67 MENQLQEIENANY
+67 
-80 DIPFYEK
+80 
-87 LKAAPYFARVD
+87 FARVD
-98 FTPDRTG
+98 FTPNRTG
-105 RKQEIYIGLKT
+105 IKQEIFIGLKT
-116 LQEHDTYN
+116 LQVRDTYN

-141 FNSSKA
+141 FNSSDA

-153 GVLEGQLTLKRQ
+153 GVIDGKLLLKRQ

-213 AIRYSDNK
+213 AIRYSDSK

-243 LLYRNRRELTSSE
+243 LLYRNRKELISSE

-308 ALINGDELRKSS
+308 ALIVGDDLRKKN
-320 AVLKYDEKFIEF
+320 AVLKYDEKFIDY
-332 LRVNAENYLPSFNDV
+332 LKVHAENYLPGFKDV
-347 QLFDD
+347 TLYEKK
-352 VIISKEDILD
+352 IISKDDILD

-367 GESSPSVRV
+367 NENAPSARV

-384 GVIDDYFLENR
+384 GVIDEYFIEHR
-395 EEIYSI
+395 EEIYET
-401 IDLESSIDEDTSKL
+401 IDLESAIDEDTTKL
-415 YKMTRRELK
+415 YKMKRRELK
-424 HNVGRAL
+424 HNVGREL
-431 RAAVLADPVKIY
+431 RQSVLADPVKIY
-443 CDILEKYVSLLG
+443 LNILENYINTVGG
-455 NGQDVLKATRKNI
+455 NEDVLLETKKSVEN
-468 EERILDFPDALG
+468 RILDFPDALCI
-480 VVFTKC
+480 VFTKC
-486 VMGDGASLNSVKH
+486 VMGESAILNGVKH

-512 HKIILT
+512 HRIILT
-518 MFPSARFTLLLD
+518 MFPKAKYTLLAD

-542 SVEELTAL
+542 SIEDLSKL
-550 YDAGSLYLNR
+550 YNANSLYLNR

-565 EEINKVAISLLPK
+565 EEINKLALTLLPK
-578 EKAYDIFSRNGDEV
+578 EKNYDIFTRNGEEV
-592 EYKKGMAELTAA
+592 QYKNGENDFREAIKEYSK
-604 IRDYN
+604 
-609 EKSPSV
+609 KSPSV
-615 AIITKTIEEARA
+615 AIITKTIEEARE
-627 LHSELV
+627 LHKELI
-633 KEFPNIRLCDNK
+633 KEFPAIRLCDNK

-660 TKGLEFDSVIVL
+660 TKGLEFDSVVVY
-672 NKGKAFSG
+672 NRNKAFSG
-680 DNNKPYLYMAV
+680 ENNKHYRYMAV
-691 TRALHRLSVI
+691 TRALHRLTI
-701 EID
+701 LEM

>member
-1 MYSKDEQQEQ
+1 MYSKEEQQEQ
-11 LYFNKVKGFLNS
+11 LYFEKVKSFLNS
-23 EIVRLKELIV
+23 EIIRLKDLIV
-33 TYKARVKAQGAK
+33 TYKARVKAQGEK
-45 FNIDNPNGGMYAG
+45 FNEDNPNGGMYAG

-67 MENQLQEIENANY
+67 MENQLQEIENAHY
-80 DIPFYEK
+80 DISFYEK
-87 LKAAPYFARVD
+87 LKNSPYFARVD
-98 FTPDRTG
+98 FTPNRTG

-116 LQEHDTYN
+116 LQEKETYN

-132 PIASLFYDD
+132 PISSLFYDD
-141 FNSSKA
+141 FNSSDA
-147 FFNAPS
+147 YFNAPS
-153 GVLEGQLTLKRQ
+153 GVMEGKLSLKRQ

-213 AIRYSDNK
+213 AIRYSDSK

-243 LLYRNRRELTSSE
+243 LLYRNRKELVSSE

-308 ALINGDELRKSS
+308 SLINDDSLRKKN
-320 AVLKYDEKFIEF
+320 AVLKYDEKFIDY
-332 LRVNAENYLPSFNDV
+332 LKVHAENYLPEFKDV
-347 QLFDD
+347 TLYDEI
-352 VIISKEDILD
+352 IISKEDVLD

-367 GESSPSVRV
+367 GENAPSARA

-384 GVIDDYFLENR
+384 GVIDEYFIEHK
-395 EEIYSI
+395 EEIYEI

-415 YKMTRRELK
+415 YKMKRRELK

-431 RAAVLADPVKIY
+431 RESVLADPVKIY
-443 CDILEKYVSLLG
+443 INILENYVNTIGSG
-455 NGQDVLKATRKNI
+455 DDVLKLTKENL
-468 EERILDFPDALG
+468 EKRILDFPDALG

-486 VMGDGASLNSVKH
+486 VMGESAVLNGVKH

-512 HKIILT
+512 HRIILT
-518 MFPSARFTLLLD
+518 MFPRAKYTLLLD

-542 SVEELTAL
+542 SVEKLAELYNAN
-550 YDAGSLYLNR
+550 SLYLNR

-565 EEINKVAISLLPK
+565 EEINTLALSLLPK
-578 EKAYDIFSRNGDEV
+578 EKEYDIFTRNGEEV
-592 EYKKGMAELTAA
+592 QYKKGEGEFRNTLKEYA
-604 IRDYN
+604 

-615 AIITKTIEEARA
+615 AIITKTIEEARE
-627 LHSELV
+627 LHKELI
-633 KEFPNIRLCDNK
+633 KEFPKVRLCDNK

-660 TKGLEFDSVIVL
+660 TKGLEFDSVIVF
-672 NKGKAFSG
+672 NKDNTFNG
-680 DNNKPYLYMAV
+680 DSNKPYLYMAV
-691 TRALHRLSVI
+691 TRALHRLTIS
-701 EID
+701 EM

>member
-11 LYFNKVKGFLNS
+11 IYFDKVKSFLNS
-23 EIVRLKELIV
+23 EIIRLKDLIV
-33 TYKARVKAQGAK
+33 TYKARVKAQGEK
-45 FNIDNPNGGMYAG
+45 FNEDNPNGGMYAG

-67 MENQLQEIENANY
+67 MENQLQEIENAHY
-80 DIPFYEK
+80 DISFYEK
-87 LKAAPYFARVD
+87 LKNSPYFARVD
-98 FTPDRTG
+98 FTPNRTG

-116 LQEHDTYN
+116 LQERDTYN

-141 FNSSKA
+141 FNSSDA
-147 FFNAPS
+147 YFNAPS
-153 GVLEGQLTLKRQ
+153 GVMEGKLSLKRQ

-213 AIRYSDNK
+213 AIRYSDSK

-243 LLYRNRRELTSSE
+243 LLYRNRKELVSSE

-308 ALINGDELRKSS
+308 SLINGDVLRKKN
-320 AVLKYDEKFIEF
+320 AVLKYDEKFIDY
-332 LRVNAENYLPSFNDV
+332 LKVHAENYLPEFKDV
-347 QLFDD
+347 TLYDE
-352 VIISKEDILD
+352 VIISKDDILD

-367 GESSPSVRV
+367 SENAPSARA

-384 GVIDDYFLENR
+384 GVIDEYFIEHK
-395 EEIYSI
+395 EEIYET

-415 YKMTRRELK
+415 YKMKRRELK
-424 HNVGRAL
+424 HNVGRTL
-431 RAAVLADPVKIY
+431 RECVLADPVKIY
-443 CDILEKYVSLLG
+443 INILENYVNTIGSG
-455 NGQDVLKATRKNI
+455 ADVLKLTKENLER
-468 EERILDFPDALG
+468 RILDFPDALG

-486 VMGDGASLNSVKH
+486 VMGESAVLNGVKH

-512 HKIILT
+512 HRIILT
-518 MFPSARFTLLLD
+518 MFPRAKYTLLLD

-542 SVEELTAL
+542 SVEKLASL
-550 YDAGSLYLNR
+550 YNANSLYLNR

-565 EEINKVAISLLPK
+565 EEINTLALSLLPE
-578 EKAYDIFSRNGDEV
+578 EKNYDIFTRNGEEV
-592 EYKKGMAELTAA
+592 QYKKGENEFKQTLKE
-604 IRDYN
+604 YN
-609 EKSPSV
+609 EKSLSV
-615 AIITKTIEEARA
+615 AIITKTIEEARE
-627 LHSELV
+627 LHKELI
-633 KEFPNIRLCDNK
+633 KEFPSIRLCDNK

-660 TKGLEFDSVIVL
+660 TKGLEFDSVIVF
-672 NKGKAFSG
+672 NKNNGFSG
-680 DNNKPYLYMAV
+680 ENNKPYLYMAV
-691 TRALHRLSVI
+691 TRALHRLTIS
-701 EID
+701 EM